1 MHIKDLKI
9 EFEGDALTKYG
20 LFALLAW
27 FLTDIIELPE
37 RFKQVTVKS
46 RRNRRN
52 TIKRRKKPFPDDKMC
67 LGIVVIILLG
77 IKRFEKIPRLLH
89 TETKLAELIG
99 LERFFQVAT
108 ARNFINDFTL
118 WHLRQLDRVNTSILK
133 DFGESALQDF
143 PILDIDKST
152 HSLESR
158 KREKATPGFNKKN
171 RGKPCYQ
178 WSVGF
183 VREEA
188 VAHRLHPGSEKADC
202 FKYLKEVVLDAEGK
216 LGIDHFIIR
225 ADGGYLSFKT
235 LDFAAEQG
243 HQIVIAARYDWVL
256 SQEKNHLDETKWF
269 RYDEK
274 TRLYELGW
282 GKVVSKCQHSF
293 RIIFVEK
300 EQEKIK
306 IRKRKRFHR
315 YCIVSSLSYPLK
327 TEALYQFYHQRQ
339 TIENFFKESKNPFN
353 AGKMPSQKFRANEA
367 YLYLVIIA
375 YNLFSLFKKNIC
387 QATGKENLLKQLKSN

>member
-1 MHIKDLKI
+1 MQIKDLEI

-27 FLTDIIELPE
+27 FLLDIIELPE

-46 RRNRRN
+46 RRNRKN

-89 TETKLAELIG
+89 TEKKLAELIG

-108 ARNFINDFTL
+108 ARNFINQFTL
-118 WHLRQLDRVNTSILK
+118 WHLRQLDRVNISILK

-158 KREKATPGFNKKN
+158 KREKATPGFNREN

-183 VREEA
+183 VREE
-188 VAHRLHPGSEKADC
+188 VLTHRLHPGNEKADC
-202 FKYLKEVVLDAEGK
+202 SKYLKEIVLDAEEK

-235 LDFAAEQG
+235 LDFAAEKG
-243 HQIVIAARYDWVL
+243 HQIVTVARYDWVL
-256 SQEKNHLDETKWF
+256 AQQEKPLDETKWL

-282 GKVVSKCQHSF
+282 GKVVSKCQHRF

-315 YCIVSSLSYPLK
+315 YCIISSLSYPLK
-327 TEALYQFYHQRQ
+327 TEALYEFYHQRQ

-387 QATGKENLLKQLKSN
+387 QATGKENLLKQLKNN